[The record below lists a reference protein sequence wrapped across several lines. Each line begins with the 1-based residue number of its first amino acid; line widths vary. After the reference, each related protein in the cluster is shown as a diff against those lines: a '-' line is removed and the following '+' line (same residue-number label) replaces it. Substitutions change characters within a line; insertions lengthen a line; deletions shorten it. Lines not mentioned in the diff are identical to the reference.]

1 MTLTES
7 GLRYAESI
15 LLPLLALEE
24 SAICAMGAEAV
35 RQMVDMALRYGAILE
50 KAMREAS
57 YGKA

>member
-1 MTLTES
+1 MKKPLS
-7 GLRYAESI
+7 CASRLLW